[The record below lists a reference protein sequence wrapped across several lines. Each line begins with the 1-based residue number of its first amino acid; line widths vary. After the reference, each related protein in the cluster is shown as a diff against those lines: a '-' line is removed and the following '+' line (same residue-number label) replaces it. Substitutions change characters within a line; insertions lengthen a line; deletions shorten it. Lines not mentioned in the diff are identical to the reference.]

1 MNILYRDHID
11 APLVVLTIAIM
22 LMITGS
28 ELSIAGKKD
37 SSYIISSI
45 SSLTFNFFMMMTMG
59 HMTTDLDHKIAK
71 VEKLVNKDS
80 VNHNI
85 LHSNFFDITKR
96 IQKDKIIIKVAV
108 IICIL
113 SIISTIFQLGYHSY
127 SMINDAGEERELS
140 LGINLLLSLISAM
153 SMLSGFVIINIMSKE
168 STCIADTVKIHEEAF
183 SDDEESY
190 QRPSSSPA
198 LRK

>member
-1 MNILYRDHID
+1 
-11 APLVVLTIAIM
+11 
-22 LMITGS
+22 
-28 ELSIAGKKD
+28 
-37 SSYIISSI
+37 
-45 SSLTFNFFMMMTMG
+45 
-59 HMTTDLDHKIAK
+59 MTTDLDHKIAK